1 MKVKYS
7 KYFEKAVRKLSG
19 KRLESVRD
27 CIKEVKKAKSIDEI
41 TDCIKLVDYD
51 YIYRIHIGSYRA
63 FFNFHVEIKD
73 DIVYFFLECNSC
85 SYNLTIL
92 ATYCYVMKHPKT

>member
-41 TDCIKLVDYD
+41 TDCPRYP
-51 YIYRIHIGSYRA
+51 RIDPLA
-63 FFNFHVEIKD
+63 L
-73 DIVYFFLECNSC
+73 LEN
-85 SYNLTIL
+85 
-92 ATYCYVMKHPKT
+92 

>member
-73 DIVYFFLECNSC
+73 DIVYLL
-85 SYNLTIL
+85 YLVPRGQAYAKKVMTNLRN
-92 ATYCYVMKHPKT
+92 KDS